1 MYGVAVG
8 MPLSNLPQINQ
19 VYTTKVV
26 TGLSLVSWVTYML
39 LGFIPL
45 AYALMNKLKPLIVSN
60 ILWTIINLCM
70 IYGIIRYTPN
80 LIPQDFD
87 TLLVIN
93 SIGKTMSLVGMFF
106 VSTACAL
113 FAVDLIGVNNAKKL
127 TT

>member
-1 MYGVAVG
+1 MYAVAVG

-19 VYTTKVV
+19 VYTTRVT
-26 TGLSLVSWVTYML
+26 TGLSLSTWVTYTIL
-39 LGFIPL
+39 CIIPL
-45 AYALMNKLKPLIVSN
+45 MYAFMNKLKPLIISN

-87 TLLVIN
+87 TLLFIN

-113 FAVDLIGVNNAKKL
+113 FAVDLIGVNNVKKL